1 MQEYSVR
8 TRRAEAEQNRRIE
21 ALKSWGESE
30 WVLSCLRTH
39 SATPLKALTDEEI
52 YAWYEKTNPQ
62 EAL

>member
-1 MQEYSVR
+1 MQEYSER
-8 TRRAEAEQNRRIE
+8 TRRAEAEQNRRTE
-21 ALKSWGESE
+21 ALKSWTESE